1 MRFHVT
7 QTHTPES
14 CPLAH
19 SSESRV
25 RDWRARAEEV
35 GVDLIAAVGNQV
47 GHTLYFIVETDDIIK
62 LQELFRPMLGF
73 ARADVTPVRDLIN
86 PQ

>member
-19 SSESRV
+19 SHEGRV
-25 RDWRARAEEV
+25 TDWRARAEEA
-35 GVDLIAAVGNQV
+35 GVELISAVANQV
-47 GHTLYFIVETDDIIK
+47 GHTLYFIVETDDITK
-62 LQELFRPMLGF
+62 LQDLFRPMLGV
-73 ARADVTPVRDLIN
+73 ARADVAPVRDLIN
-86 PQ
+86 P